1 METKN
6 IHTSHYLVTPSEEGE
21 TIKIELGKQE
31 HCRTFRYFGTIT
43 NKSTVNQTINDV
55 INNAVC
61 VDGIHGIFNVHVNEF
76 IISTVNSLEFGEL
89 DKIIFEVEN
98 SKHVTI
104 PFYMT
109 YADDKTSLVILNF
122 DKDFDENFNK
132 NFDEIG
138 ASVNYLSLL
147 DIYGLKS
154 DGTITEM
161 SIEPETTLR
170 FDITYSY
177 LD

>member
-1 METKN
+1 MDA
-6 IHTSHYLVTPSEEGE
+6 
-21 TIKIELGKQE
+21 IKIELGKQE
-31 HCRTFRYFGTIT
+31 NCRTFRYFGTII
-43 NKSTVNQTINDV
+43 NKSINTQKVHDV
-55 INNAVC
+55 INNAVL
-61 VDGIHGIFNVHVNEF
+61 VSGIHGIFNVHVSEF
-76 IISTVNSLEFGEL
+76 IISTVNSLEFEDL

-109 YADDKTSLVILNF
+109 YTDDKTSLVILNF
-122 DKDFDENFNK
+122 DKDFDENYD
-132 NFDEIG
+132 FDG
-138 ASVNYLSLL
+138 TVTSGNYLSLL
-147 DIYGLKS
+147 DIYGLKA

-161 SIEPETTLR
+161 SIEPETTLK